1 MEDNIKFYFEETGY
15 YDIKSI
21 KPVDAINVSRFFVE
35 HKNQN
40 REAVYYPYLVEL
52 NSLAQKDIDSS
63 EKRKHTCIIVDKNN
77 LDKIKLFDNHRKML
91 NCALEMTEAKV

>member
-40 REAVYYPYLVEL
+40 REAIYYPYLVEL
-52 NSLAQKDIDSS
+52 NSLA
-63 EKRKHTCIIVDKNN
+63 
-77 LDKIKLFDNHRKML
+77 
-91 NCALEMTEAKV
+91 